1 MRAGLGAQYSAWL
14 FLYWEVSG
22 ALPAGERAA
31 LAAALGAGPRADVD
45 AVSARIRRGQL
56 PRLRRVSWAAY
67 DQYLKANHVEEGVR
81 SYNAVI
87 TLLSRARFNDG
98 WVPVPLGAP
107 HDAPGGGTP

>member
-1 MRAGLGAQYSAWL
+1 
-14 FLYWEVSG
+14 
-22 ALPAGERAA
+22 
-31 LAAALGAGPRADVD
+31 
-45 AVSARIRRGQL
+45 
-56 PRLRRVSWAAY
+56 VSWAAY

-107 HDAPGGGTP
+107 HETPGGGTP